1 VGKSGE
7 REQTGGEP
15 MRTSAS
21 ELVAILS
28 DEGVSHLFVN
38 PGMHT
43 AALRD
48 ALAAAEAAGV
58 PHPQAVL
65 CVHEHIAVCAAH
77 GHHLAGGG
85 PQAVMAHV
93 ESGQLNVSG
102 ALGNAQRNRVPTVL
116 FFGDGAESRPQLAEP
131 GGRPRSTATSMS
143 AGGIGKWAVD
153 LSHDRD
159 VGTLVRRAF
168 QVAKTDPAGLAHV
181 ALPIERLRQPAGSA
195 SRRLP
200 PPRLP
205 APDMSALEDVAEL
218 LASAEWPLIIAG
230 RVGRH
235 LESVHHLARL
245 AEALGAPV
253 IDVRNHVNL
262 PPGHP
267 LNAGLDGQELFDR
280 ADAVLLL
287 DVETPCIPA
296 LGPPPPQ
303 AWLLQIDTDC
313 LKADLPDWTLPI
325 EVAVTAD
332 TQFALPPLLALLN
345 DRLAGRQRRLH
356 DRRKRVEKELRAV
369 RESWRDR
376 ATSASTPDRSDAIL
390 AELQRCLPE
399 DTVIVEEVIPGIR
412 GPLRQLERPP
422 GHLFRTNAQP
432 SGWAL
437 GAALGARLARPNQPV
452 VAICDETAFVSGLPT
467 AAFWSAHRGGAPFL
481 TIVLDQGRLR
491 APRPTR
497 EPQLDVMSVA
507 RESGAE
513 AMVVE
518 RVSAVAAAVERLLAT
533 TRDGDCAVLDVPLPV
548 GAAEEPYVRPSRKRA
563 GLTSG
568 STVTKRQPA

>member
-1 VGKSGE
+1 
-7 REQTGGEP
+7 

-28 DEGVSHLFVN
+28 DEGISHLFVN
-38 PGMHT
+38 PGMYT
-43 AALRD
+43 APLRE
-48 ALAAAEAAGV
+48 ALAGAEAAGV

-93 ESGQLNVSG
+93 ETGQLNLSG

-116 FFGDGAESRPQLAEP
+116 FFGTGAESGPQPA
-131 GGRPRSTATSMS
+131 RPRAALASTPLPGT
-143 AGGIGKWAVD
+143 GKWSVD
-153 LSHDRD
+153 LADDRD
-159 VGTLVRRAF
+159 VATLVRRAF

-181 ALPIERLRQPAGSA
+181 ALPMDRLRQPAGSA

-205 APDMSALEDVAEL
+205 APDMSALEDIAEL
-218 LASAEWPLIIAG
+218 LASAEWPLIVAG

-235 LESVHHLARL
+235 VESVHHLARL

-253 IDVRNHVNL
+253 VDIRNYVNL

-267 LNAGLDGQELFDR
+267 LNAGVDGQELFDR
-280 ADAVLLL
+280 ADAVLFL

-296 LGPPPPQ
+296 LGPPPSQ

-313 LKADLPDWTLPI
+313 LKADRLDWTLPI

-376 ATSASTPDRSDAIL
+376 ASSASTPDRSDAIL
-390 AELQRCLPE
+390 AELQRCLPA
-399 DTVIVEEVIPGIR
+399 DTVIVEEVSPGVL

-432 SGWAL
+432 PGWAL

-481 TIVLDQGRLR
+481 TVVLDQGRLR
-491 APRPTR
+491 APRPSR

-513 AMVVE
+513 AIVVE

-533 TRDGDCAVLDVPLPV
+533 TRDGDCAVLDVPLPM
-548 GAAEEPYVRPSRKRA
+548 GAAEEPYVKPSRKRA